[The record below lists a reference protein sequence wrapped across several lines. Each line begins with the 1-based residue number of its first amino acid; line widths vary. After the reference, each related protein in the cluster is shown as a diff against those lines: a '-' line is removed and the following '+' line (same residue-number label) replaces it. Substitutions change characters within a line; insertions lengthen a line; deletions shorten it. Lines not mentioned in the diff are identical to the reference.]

1 MNVPH
6 FLYSVVPAGSRPA
19 RNVPCPMKEIGLKGA
34 AKLLRVPPAGCHAQ
48 SGLKCTGRR
57 PSSPGRA
64 TNWVHGETTK
74 RASEASVF
82 RADNPLNGVMAQRN
96 VVRFGWT

>member
-1 MNVPH
+1 
-6 FLYSVVPAGSRPA
+6 
-19 RNVPCPMKEIGLKGA
+19 MKEIGLKGA
-34 AKLLRVPPAGCHAQ
+34 AKLFRVPPAGCHTQ

-64 TNWVHGETTK
+64 TERVYGETTK
-74 RASEASVF
+74 CALEASVF
-82 RADNPLNGVMAQRN
+82 RAANPLNGVMAQRN